1 MRTRKDGAVKWKP
14 DGPASCMS
22 EESWDP
28 GRVLGAGG
36 GLVRARQAGFAGSGS
51 WRCVACHSPS
61 HRLTRLTP
69 DWPLTA

>member
-1 MRTRKDGAVKWKP
+1 MKWKP

-28 GRVLGAGG
+28 GPVLGAGG

-61 HRLTRLTP
+61 HRLTP